1 MLRMLKTFGGTWM
14 LRSGLLLML
23 VVGMGLAPVAQ
34 AAAPA
39 VDNSVSEIT
48 VYAPGAALGS
58 PVAVQYIDVSGHW
71 VNVTGWTGVLDR
83 ETDNLLV
90 PFKQFTV
97 FKPNFGQGPFRWVIY
112 QMDGK
117 TVWGISDN
125 FSLPPGGGI
134 NQTETVAAGANVAG
148 GAPTATPVAPAA
160 TPAPATP
167 TPSAPAPS
175 SLQFTNTGLAL
186 FHMNCSDC
194 SAISGYFLGVPATAW
209 ITVQW
214 GDGLGHYTTVTGWE
228 GVADDTDST
237 TGQLIKHFTFGTSNL
252 GQGPFRWA
260 VYDAQGGTLLGFSGD
275 FTLPS
280 NTGQNLFMSFAK

>member
-1 MLRMLKTFGGTWM
+1 M
-14 LRSGLLLML
+14 LRSGLLLLL
-23 VVGMGLAPVAQ
+23 VVGMGLAPAAQ

-39 VDNSVSEIT
+39 VDNSVAEIT
-48 VYAPGAALGS
+48 VYATGALLGS
-58 PVAVQYIDVSGHW
+58 PVAVQYTDVSGHW
-71 VNVTGWTGVLDR
+71 VNVTGWSGVLDR

-90 PFKQFTV
+90 PYKQFTV
-97 FKPNFGQGPFRWVIY
+97 FKPNWGQGPFRWVIY

-125 FSLPPGGGI
+125 FTLPVGGGI
-134 NQTETVAAGANVAG
+134 NQTETVTAGMNVAG
-148 GAPTATPVAPAA
+148 GAPAATPVTPAAPVA

-167 TPSAPAPS
+167 MPSAPAPS
-175 SLQFTNTGLAL
+175 SLQFTDTGLAL

-214 GDGLGHYTTVTGWE
+214 GDGQGHYATVTGWE
-228 GVADDTDST
+228 GVADTTDTT
-237 TGQLIKHFTFGTSNL
+237 TGQLIKHFTFGSANL

-260 VYDAQGGTLLGFSGD
+260 VYDTQGGTLLGYSGD
-275 FTLPS
+275 FTLPADS
-280 NTGQNLFMSFAK
+280 GENLFMSFSK